1 VSGYRH
7 STGPADVTFS
17 LISDPN
23 SQNTVA
29 YLAGSDLVIDED
41 GSYNITID
49 SSTGE
54 GHVNHI
60 QSTLLSKQ
68 LFIRNNLGD
77 WVHQR
82 PDNISVELLDHATGH
97 ATIDEATI
105 INRARWNLQESII
118 DYGVGALGLKTM
130 INPVNTLANPS
141 QSSTLGTLT
150 TQASSFGHFNLN
162 ADQAIVATLDPGAAD
177 YFVFPVTNPWM
188 ITAVDLGKRQISL
201 NSGRSVSIAN
211 RLLPTPMVHIRL

>member
-1 VSGYRH
+1 VDAAPRNWFGLEVPGGRYSYDNPDCIYRTIPIDYNLCYIVRGYRH

-23 SQNTVA
+23 SQNRVA
-29 YLAGSDLVIDED
+29 YLAESDLVIDED
-41 GSYNITID
+41 GSYNITIE

-54 GHVNHI
+54 GQLNHI

-68 LFIRNNLGD
+68 LFIHNNLGG
-77 WVHQR
+77 WLHQK
-82 PDNISVELLDHATGH
+82 PDNISVELLDHAVGY

-150 TQASSFGHFNLN
+150 T
-162 ADQAIVATLDPGAAD
+162 
-177 YFVFPVTNPWM
+177 
-188 ITAVDLGKRQISL
+188 
-201 NSGRSVSIAN
+201 
-211 RLLPTPMVHIRL
+211 